1 MKKKW
6 VLMTLIVLCVSLFS
20 VPAFAAGPRV
30 FDYADL
36 LTEDEEMKLQ
46 QMSDATQ
53 EYWNMDLAYLT
64 TVGTEGMSVK
74 EYGAQ
79 FYLDNGFGAG
89 VDKDGVILVVDMETR
104 DAQIVT
110 CGAAIDIFTDFY
122 IEEIWDNMSGDFSD
136 GNFFAGMETLYYEMD
151 YYLAEY
157 QKYLADPE
165 GYMSEYQQA
174 EKEAV
179 KLFSFVVAI
188 PASLLIAAIGVFIM
202 KCGNNNIQ
210 NFTDG
215 RAYLKQN
222 GFYLTEDKSI
232 FAGTHTSR
240 VPIPKDDDHGSS
252 RGGGS
257 WGGSSSTFSRG
268 GRSFGGGG
276 GKF

>member
-1 MKKKW
+1 MAGKKKKKKSLLLILL
-6 VLMTLIVLCVSLFS
+6 VL
-20 VPAFAAGPRV
+20 
-30 FDYADL
+30 L
-36 LTEDEEMKLQ
+36 LVALGGV
-46 QMSDATQ
+46 
-53 EYWNMDLAYLT
+53 Y
-64 TVGTEGMSVK
+64 
-74 EYGAQ
+74 
-79 FYLDNGFGAG
+79 AG
-89 VDKDGVILVVDMETR
+89 VTI
-104 DAQIVT
+104 
-110 CGAAIDIFTDFY
+110 
-122 IEEIWDNMSGDFSD
+122 
-136 GNFFAGMETLYYEMD
+136 
-151 YYLAEY
+151 Y
-157 QKYLADPE
+157 QK
-165 GYMSEYQQA
+165 QQA

-179 KLFSFVVAI
+179 KLFAAVVAF
-188 PASLLIAAIGVFIM
+188 PASLIIAAIGVFIM
-202 KCGNNNIQ
+202 RCGNNNIQ

>member
-1 MKKKW
+1 MKKKCILLTLV
-6 VLMTLIVLCVSLFS
+6 VLLVSLFS
-20 VPAFAAGPRV
+20 VPAFAFGPRV

-36 LTEDEEMKLQ
+36 LTDAEEMRLQ
-46 QMSDATQ
+46 EMSDATQ

-64 TVGTEGMSVK
+64 VVGTEGMPVK

-79 FYLDNGFGAG
+79 FYLENGFGTG
-89 VDKDGVILVVDMETR
+89 DTKDGVILVVDMETR
-104 DAQIVT
+104 EAQIVT

-122 IEEIWDNMSGDFSD
+122 IEKMWDNMSGYFSD
-136 GNFFAGMETLYYEMD
+136 GDFFAGMDSLYYDMD

-179 KLFSFVVAI
+179 RLFAAVVAF
-188 PASLLIAAIGVFIM
+188 PASLIIAAIGVFIM
-202 KCGNNNIQ
+202 RCGNNNIQ

-240 VPIPKDDDHGSS
+240 VPIPKDDDHDSS
-252 RGGGS
+252 RGGSS
-257 WGGSSSTFSRG
+257 WGGSSSTFSSG
-268 GRSFGGGG
+268 GTTFGGGG